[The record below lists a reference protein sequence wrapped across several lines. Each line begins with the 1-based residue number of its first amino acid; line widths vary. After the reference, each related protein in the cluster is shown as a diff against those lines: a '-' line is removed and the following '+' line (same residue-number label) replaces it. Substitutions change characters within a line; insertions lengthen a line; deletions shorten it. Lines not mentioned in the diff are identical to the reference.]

1 MPRAVTQTEYC
12 PQIRDD
18 VSSRSRYIELMLNC
32 ARIGFNP

>member
-1 MPRAVTQTEYC
+1 MQRATLNTPFFAQV
-12 PQIRDD
+12 RDD

>member
-1 MPRAVTQTEYC
+1 MQRVTSHTRQFA
-12 PQIRDD
+12 QIRDD